1 MLGFAVGIGTRCY
14 DAGHR
19 EDIMDERYGVSVCR
33 SDFYVG
39 DNNVQRQRG
48 WANCALPVI
57 EYGNADI
64 RTSVS
69 LRLRRSS
76 GLPGHIAYTEILIA
90 VATEMLNLI
99 CRRIWPAENA
109 VLSDPQIRRLSSVAK
124 LA

>member
-1 MLGFAVGIGTRCY
+1 MLVFTVGISAGCY

-19 EDIMDERYGVSVCR
+19 EDIVAERYGISVCS

-39 DNNVQRQRG
+39 NNNVECQRR
-48 WANCALPVI
+48 WANCALTFI
-57 EYGNADI
+57 EYGNAEI

-76 GLPGHIAYTEILIA
+76 GLPGHMASTEILIV

-99 CRRIWPAENA
+99 GRRIRPVGNA
-109 VLSDPQIRRLSSVAK
+109 ALSGPQMREFSSVDK

>member
-1 MLGFAVGIGTRCY
+1 MN
-14 DAGHR
+14 
-19 EDIMDERYGVSVCR
+19 EPYGVSVCR

-39 DNNVQRQRG
+39 DNNVECQRR
-48 WANCALPVI
+48 WANYALTVI
-57 EYGNADI
+57 RYGNAEI

-76 GLPGHIAYTEILIA
+76 GLPAHMAYTEILIA

-99 CRRIWPAENA
+99 CRRNWPAENA
-109 VLSDPQIRRLSSVAK
+109 APSGSQIRRFSSAAK